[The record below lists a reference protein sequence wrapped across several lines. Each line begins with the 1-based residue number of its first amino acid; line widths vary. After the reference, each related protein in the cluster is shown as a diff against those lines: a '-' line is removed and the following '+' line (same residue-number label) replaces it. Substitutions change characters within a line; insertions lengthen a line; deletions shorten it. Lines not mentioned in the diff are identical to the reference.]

1 MLVRFRGIKFHVS
14 NKFDNYTQRIIINFQ
29 ISGQKLY
36 LWRKNAIDNA
46 IAAKVSVKEVDWLLQ
61 HISDL
66 DSLSLRLES
75 FKNRPKIFLQ
85 KSIEQITILWQKR
98 LKEHLPVQY
107 IVGRVSW
114 RNFELDVSPSV
125 LIPRPETELIIDIV
139 QQTSCYSKSSHWVD
153 LGTGSGA
160 IALGLASL
168 LPDATIHAVDY
179 SEAALA
185 IAKTNAIKTKL
196 INQIQFY
203 QGNWWT
209 PLSHL
214 KGKVQGMV
222 SNPPYIPSSQLPQL
236 QPEVFEHEPHLA
248 LDGGTDGLDAIRYL
262 VKASPEYLI
271 SGGLWLIEAMAGQ
284 AAAVV
289 AMLSQHKDYENIKI
303 ICDLGGI
310 ERFILAFRR

>member
-1 MLVRFRGIKFHVS
+1 M
-14 NKFDNYTQRIIINFQ
+14 
-29 ISGQKLY
+29 
-36 LWRKNAIDNA
+36 WRRNAINNA
-46 IAAKVSVKEVDWLLQ
+46 IAANVPVKEVDWLLQ

-66 DSLSLRLES
+66 DSLTLRLES
-75 FKNRPKIFLQ
+75 FKTRSTILLQ

-98 LKEHLPVQY
+98 LTEHLPVQY

-139 QQTSCYSKSSHWVD
+139 QQANCYTKDSQWVD

-160 IALGLASL
+160 IALGLASVF
-168 LPDATIHAVDY
+168 PDAIIHAVDC

-185 IAKTNAIKTKL
+185 IAKTNAVKTGL
-196 INQIQFY
+196 ISQIQFY
-203 QGNWWT
+203 QGSWWT
-209 PLSHL
+209 PLSHV

-262 VKASPEYLI
+262 VKASPEYLT

-284 AAAVV
+284 ATTVV
-289 AMLSQHKDYENIKI
+289 EMLSQQKEYENIKV
-303 ICDLGGI
+303 ICDLGDI
-310 ERFILAFRR
+310 ERFILAFRH